1 VAGSDFAY
9 ISEKDEGMEQF
20 PTKASFSDIF
30 KIHDH
35 RDQRGPLL
43 LIQQFKFPGSVF
55 LHL

>member
-1 VAGSDFAY
+1 
-9 ISEKDEGMEQF
+9 MEPL
-20 PTKASFSDIF
+20 PTIASFSDIF

-55 LHL
+55 LILTEYSRLNGTVA